1 MRREQWASDVA
12 DLQDFNPRT
21 HEECDDRPAL
31 EKLIRDVFQSTH
43 SRGVRLA
50 DHCLRRIAVII
61 SIHALT
67 RSATEQ
73 HFALDHNWSISIH
86 ALTRSATGRYGDT
99 AMILQ
104 ISIHALTRSATEKLG
119 KRHENILISIH
130 ALTRSATKSVRFV
143 VTSTSISIHALTRSA
158 TKKTCKSPPC
168 VRFQSTHSRGVRQST
183 FAQRVGSV

>member
-1 MRREQWASDVA
+1 MVFQSTHSRGVRREQWASDVA

-86 ALTRSATGRYGDT
+86 ALTRSAT
-99 AMILQ
+99 
-104 ISIHALTRSATEKLG
+104 
-119 KRHENILISIH
+119 
-130 ALTRSATKSVRFV
+130 KSVRFV

-158 TKKTCKSPPC
+158 TRLLSLPVYGYGNFNP
-168 VRFQSTHSRGVRQST
+168 RTHEECDGL
-183 FAQRVGSV
+183 